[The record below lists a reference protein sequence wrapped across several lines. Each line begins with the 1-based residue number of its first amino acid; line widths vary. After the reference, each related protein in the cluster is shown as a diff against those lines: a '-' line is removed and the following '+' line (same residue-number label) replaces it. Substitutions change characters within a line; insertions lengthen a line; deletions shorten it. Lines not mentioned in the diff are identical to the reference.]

1 MLRRNENPNETGN
14 APLLEHSSAASF
26 DLVEAGYTAAD
37 AVREAGRCLRC
48 DLRLLI
54 RSNPPPPEAWLALSV
69 ANVANAPAA
78 PGVYQLLDADKV
90 VYAIKGVDDIKQA
103 LSEIVETSNKAKYF
117 LFDDDPMYSK
127 RESEL
132 IQEYLQQHGRMPVG
146 EGDDDLDDL
155 F

>member
-1 MLRRNENPNETGN
+1 
-14 APLLEHSSAASF
+14 
-26 DLVEAGYTAAD
+26 
-37 AVREAGRCLRC
+37 
-48 DLRLLI
+48 
-54 RSNPPPPEAWLALSV
+54 
-69 ANVANAPAA
+69 
-78 PGVYQLLDADKV
+78 LLDEDKV

-117 LFDDDPMYSK
+117 LFDHDPMYSK